1 MTNYH
6 GAVDDTI
13 RVRVTDDFKVE
24 QAQVSV
30 LNSDGTLAEEGN
42 AVQQDNEI
50 DWVYTATVANEA
62 TEGDKIVVRATDRPG
77 NISALEQV
85 M

>member
-1 MTNYH
+1 M
-6 GAVDDTI
+6 DDTI
-13 RVRVTDDFKVE
+13 RVRVTDDFRVE
-24 QAQVSV
+24 QAQVSI
-30 LNSDGTLAEEGN
+30 LNSDGTLVEEGN
-42 AVQQDNEI
+42 AEQQANAI